1 MAEENQG
8 QEDQKPVEKP
18 VLTEIETRAADQ
30 GWRPKDEWDGDPE
43 AWRPAK
49 EFLDRGELFKKID
62 QQNRELKEFKKTL
75 DQFAQHHA
83 RVAQAEY
90 KRAKEDLLREKKEA
104 LIEGDADAVID
115 IDEKLAAV
123 REAQKAPP
131 PVQPV
136 DNSFNELFVGWVQRN
151 GWYETNEAM
160 RAYAD
165 RIGNKLG
172 AQGDMSPNE
181 ILREVEQAVKKEFA
195 AKFENPNRNKP
206 SAVEGGSNKATGRK
220 ETFQLSEEERRV
232 MQRFVKTIPGMTEEK
247 YMADLKKIKE
257 R

>member
-1 MAEENQG
+1 MADEDKG
-8 QEDQKPVEKP
+8 QEGQKPVEKP
-18 VLTEIETRAADQ
+18 QLTEIESRAAEQ

-75 DQFAQHHA
+75 EQFAQHHQ

-90 KRAKEDLLREKKEA
+90 KRARDELLKEKKEA

-123 REAQKAPP
+123 REAQRAPAVP
-131 PVQPV
+131 QV
-136 DNSFNELFVGWVQRN
+136 DPTHQVLFQGWVQRN

-165 RIGNKLG
+165 KVGNRLG
-172 AQGDMSPNE
+172 ATGMSPNE
-181 ILREVEQAVKKEFA
+181 KEFA

-206 SAVEGGSNKATGRK
+206 TAVEAGSNKASGK
-220 ETFQLSEEERRV
+220 KDTFQLSEEERRV
-232 MQRFVKTIPGMTEEK
+232 MRRFVSQIPGMTEEK
-247 YMADLKKIKE
+247 YIADLKKIKE
-257 R
+257 RQ

>member
-1 MAEENQG
+1 MAEENKG

-18 VLTEIETRAADQ
+18 QLTEIESRAAEQ

-75 DQFAQHHA
+75 EQFAQHHQ

-90 KRAKEDLLREKKEA
+90 KRARDELLKEKKEA

-123 REAQKAPP
+123 REAQRAPAVP
-131 PVQPV
+131 QV
-136 DNSFNELFVGWVQRN
+136 DPTHQVLFQGWVQRN

-165 RIGNKLG
+165 KVGNRLG
-172 AQGDMSPNE
+172 ATGMSPNE
-181 ILREVEQAVKKEFA
+181 ILAEVEAAVKKEFA

-206 SAVEGGSNKATGRK
+206 TAVEAGSNKASGK
-220 ETFQLSEEERRV
+220 KDTFQLSEEERRV
-232 MQRFVKTIPGMTEEK
+232 MRRFVSQIPGMTEEK
-247 YMADLKKIKE
+247 YIADLKKIKE
-257 R
+257 RQ

>member
-1 MAEENQG
+1 MAEENKG

-18 VLTEIETRAADQ
+18 QLTEIESRAAEQ

-75 DQFAQHHA
+75 EQFAQHHQ

-90 KRAKEDLLREKKEA
+90 KRARDELLK
-104 LIEGDADAVID
+104 
-115 IDEKLAAV
+115 EKLAAV
-123 REAQKAPP
+123 REAQRAPAVP
-131 PVQPV
+131 QV
-136 DNSFNELFVGWVQRN
+136 DPTHQVLFQGWVQRN

-165 RIGNKLG
+165 KVGNRLG
-172 AQGDMSPNE
+172 ATGMSPNE
-181 ILREVEQAVKKEFA
+181 ILAEVEAAVKKEFA

-206 SAVEGGSNKATGRK
+206 TAVEAGSNKASGK
-220 ETFQLSEEERRV
+220 KDTFQLSEEERRV
-232 MQRFVKTIPGMTEEK
+232 MRRFVSQIPGMTEEK
-247 YMADLKKIKE
+247 YIADLKKIKE
-257 R
+257 RQ

>member
-1 MAEENQG
+1 MAEENKG
-8 QEDQKPVEKP
+8 QEGQKPVEKP
-18 VLTEIETRAADQ
+18 QLTEIESRAAEQ

-75 DQFAQHHA
+75 EQFAQHHQ

-90 KRAKEDLLREKKEA
+90 KRARDELLKEKKEA

-123 REAQKAPP
+123 REAQRAPAVP
-131 PVQPV
+131 QV
-136 DNSFNELFVGWVQRN
+136 DPTHQVLFQGWVQRN

-165 RIGNKLG
+165 KVGNRLG
-172 AQGDMSPNE
+172 ATGMSPNE
-181 ILREVEQAVKKEFA
+181 ILAEVEAAVKKEFA

-206 SAVEGGSNKATGRK
+206 TAVEAGSNKASGK
-220 ETFQLSEEERRV
+220 KDTFQLSEEERRV
-232 MQRFVKTIPGMTEEK
+232 MRRFVSQIPGMTEEK
-247 YMADLKKIKE
+247 YIADLKKIKE
-257 R
+257 RQ